1 METPMILKSAALAA
15 ALSLTVVGGAQAQS
29 KITLRFADSLPATHL
44 FTRAVAKPWMDEV
57 TKETHG
63 QVVFE
68 HFPSEQLGKAKD
80 MLSMT
85 QTGVADIT
93 FVVPIYI
100 SDKLPLSGVVDLP
113 GGFTSSCD
121 GVKAYWSLAT
131 GNGVLAKKEFAP
143 NGVRVLMAIV
153 QPPFQVFTTEKKIG
167 SVKDLKGLKLRTAG
181 GAQDITADKIGAVS
195 VKLTAPDT
203 SEALRRGT
211 IDGGILAHVS
221 IGAYGLTDI
230 IKFGTEGENFGS
242 AALTYAISEAKWKTL
257 PPNVQKVMADAGEKI
272 SLEACKKIDQDVTDS
287 VTAWRNR
294 GMTIVQFPAA
304 EHEAL
309 KKIFD
314 EVGAQWAKGL
324 DRRGRAGTETLD
336 AFHKALE
343 TKS

>member
-1 METPMILKSAALAA
+1 MTGSLTGVVLAAALAA
-15 ALSLTVVGGAQAQS
+15 LAGGGAQAQS
-29 KITLRFADSLPATHL
+29 KITLRFADSLPANHL
-44 FTRAVAKPWMDEV
+44 FTTAVAKPWMDEV
-57 TKETHG
+57 TKETNG
-63 QVVFE
+63 EVTFE
-68 HFPSEQLGKAKD
+68 HYPAEQLGKAKD
-80 MLSMT
+80 MLSMA
-85 QTGVADIT
+85 QTGVADIA

-113 GGFTSSCD
+113 GGFTSSCE
-121 GVKAYWSLAT
+121 GVKAYWSLST
-131 GNGVLAKKEFAP
+131 GNGLLAKKEFAP

-153 QPPFQVFTTEKKIG
+153 QPPFQVFTTRKKIAL
-167 SVKDLKGLKLRTAG
+167 VNDLKGLKLRTAG
-181 GAQDITADKIGAVS
+181 GAQDITADKLGAVS

-257 PPNVQKVMADAGEKI
+257 PPNVQKVMADAGKKI

-287 VTAWRNR
+287 VTAWRKR
-294 GMTIVQFPAA
+294 GMTIVEFPPA

-324 DRRGRAGTETLD
+324 DQRGRAGTETLD

-343 TKS
+343 SKS